1 MSEGKEHVASAILR
15 ARADMEEAFWE
26 LEKARAQVDHESLA
40 DGIPPARFAILSA
53 EISARA

>member
-15 ARADMEEAFWE
+15 ARADLEEALSE
-26 LEKARAQVDHESLA
+26 MEKARAQVARESLA
-40 DGIPPARFAILSA
+40 DGIPPDRFAILSA